1 MARQPVIGWRDV
13 VRAFEKSG
21 WVHDRTRGSHY
32 VMIRSGRLGLLSI
45 PMHNPIKRGTLR
57 ALIREAG
64 MTVEE
69 FVALLS

>member
-1 MARQPVIGWRDV
+1 
-13 VRAFEKSG
+13 
-21 WVHDRTRGSHY
+21 
-32 VMIRSGRLGLLSI
+32 MIRSGRLGLLSI